1 MSLPSPRT
9 SARLR
14 HTGGPA
20 RRLRRAALAA
30 VAAGSLV
37 LAACGSDDDSDS
49 STDSSAAGSSHSS
62 ATASRGAGSSAAS
75 TSAAPSTGS
84 EKPGEPGN
92 PSEPG
97 RPGDPGHPG
106 ADPQHPDGGAG
117 DGARRDGGAPAPA
130 AGGDDA
136 AAITAVVRGMADQRS
151 QADFDQYTLDNYCA
165 AYIDSR
171 GGRDA
176 LQGEV
181 DRTRTDDHD
190 VNAQITVDSVD
201 DIRIDGDHAT
211 AVTNGTVNG
220 QPSSSPA
227 TYQREGGAW
236 KICPTA

>member
-1 MSLPSPRT
+1 MSLPRT
-9 SARLR
+9 RARLR

-20 RRLRRAALAA
+20 RRLRRATLAA

-49 STDSSAAGSSHSS
+49 SADSSAAGTAHSS
-62 ATASRGAGSSAAS
+62 ATASHGAGSSAAA
-75 TSAAPSTGS
+75 TSGAPTSGS
-84 EKPGEPGN
+84 EKPGD

-106 ADPQHPDGGAG
+106 ADPQHPDGG
-117 DGARRDGGAPAPA
+117 DGARPDGGAPAPA
-130 AGGDDA
+130 ADGDDA

-181 DRTRTDDHD
+181 DRTRADDHD

-201 DIRIDGDHAT
+201 DIRVDGDHAT

-227 TYQREGGAW
+227 TYQREDGAW

>member
-1 MSLPSPRT
+1 MSLPRT
-9 SARLR
+9 RARLR

-20 RRLRRAALAA
+20 RRLRRATLAA

-49 STDSSAAGSSHSS
+49 SADSSAAGTAHSS
-62 ATASRGAGSSAAS
+62 ATASHGAGSSAAA
-75 TSAAPSTGS
+75 TSGAPASGS
-84 EKPGEPGN
+84 EKPGKPGD

-106 ADPQHPDGGAG
+106 ADPQHPDGG
-117 DGARRDGGAPAPA
+117 DGARPDGGAPAPA
-130 AGGDDA
+130 ADGDDA

-181 DRTRTDDHD
+181 DRTRADDHD

-201 DIRIDGDHAT
+201 DIRVDGDHAT

-227 TYQREGGAW
+227 TYQREDGAW